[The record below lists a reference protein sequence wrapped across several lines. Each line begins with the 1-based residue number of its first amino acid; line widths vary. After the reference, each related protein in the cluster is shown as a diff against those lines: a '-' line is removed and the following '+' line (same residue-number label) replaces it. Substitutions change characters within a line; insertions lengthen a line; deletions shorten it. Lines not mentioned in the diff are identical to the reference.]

1 MKNIGFYLLLFID
14 LIILCFTF
22 FVNVYEF
29 PEDKEMNNIN
39 YDAVDILKVTFLFLF
54 IINFLYLLFQ
64 SKNLIIFIL
73 NLIIILICIFSFVE
87 VIRLFLIK

>member
-39 YDAVDILKVTFLFLF
+39 YDAVDILKVTFLFL
-54 IINFLYLLFQ
+54 
-64 SKNLIIFIL
+64 
-73 NLIIILICIFSFVE
+73 CIFSFVE